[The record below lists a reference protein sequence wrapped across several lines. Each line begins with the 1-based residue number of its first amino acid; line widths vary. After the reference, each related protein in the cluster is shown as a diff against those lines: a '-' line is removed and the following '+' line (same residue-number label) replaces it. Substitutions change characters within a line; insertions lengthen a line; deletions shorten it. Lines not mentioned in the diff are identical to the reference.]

1 MVYMWVGERER
12 GGGEGQWACEYL
24 RVKEGNRDKV
34 HCALI

>member
-1 MVYMWVGERER
+1 MVYVWVCERER
-12 GGGEGQWACEYL
+12 GGEGQCACEYL